1 VSEVSLKTLI
11 VDDDVSFRKL
21 VELRLMSWNSA
32 IDVTCAGTLR
42 EAREILDVEGAHY
55 ELVVLD
61 QHLPDG
67 LGPTLFEH
75 EKLRDAAVLATSSD
89 VSPELAGNAVAA
101 GAHHFL
107 NKRQISEPLFIP
119 LVSALIERKKLENQL
134 MQNQIQKSRIESI
147 QTLLATLQHEIN
159 NPLGGVLGATYLI
172 KVGGNAL
179 SPDQI
184 EALKLIEQS
193 GSRIKHVLQQL
204 CETAELVEVTK
215 GHEKVFH
222 VPGDPEW
229 KESK

>member
-1 VSEVSLKTLI
+1 MSKDTLKTLI
-11 VDDDVSFRKL
+11 VDDDVSFRKIVAIRL
-21 VELRLMSWNSA
+21 VSWNPN
-32 IDVTCAGTLR
+32 IEITMAGTLK
-42 EAREILDVEGAHY
+42 EARTFLDDETQSFQ
-55 ELVVLD
+55 LVVLD

-75 EKLRDAAVLATSSD
+75 PKLREAAVLATSSD
-89 VSPELAGNAVAA
+89 VSPEVAGNAVKS

-107 NKRQISEPLFIP
+107 GKRQISEPLFVP
-119 LVSALIERKKLENQL
+119 LVEALIERKKLETRLINTE
-134 MQNQIQKSRIESI
+134 IEKSRMETM

-179 SPDQI
+179 SEDQI
-184 EALKLIEQS
+184 EALKLIEKS
-193 GSRIKHVLQQL
+193 GARIKHVLQQL

-215 GHEKVFH
+215 GHETVFH

-229 KESK
+229 EEK

>member
-1 VSEVSLKTLI
+1 
-11 VDDDVSFRKL
+11 
-21 VELRLMSWNSA
+21 M
-32 IDVTCAGTLR
+32 AGTLK
-42 EAREILDVEGAHY
+42 EARAALDDPSNSFQ
-55 ELVVLD
+55 LVVLD

-75 EKLRDAAVLATSSD
+75 AKLREAAVLATSSD
-89 VSPELAGNAVAA
+89 ISPELAGNAVKS

-119 LVSALIERKKLENQL
+119 LVEALIERKKLETQL
-134 MQNQIQKSRIESI
+134 LNAEIEKSRMESI

-172 KVGGNAL
+172 KVGGSTL
-179 SPDQI
+179 SEDQI

-193 GSRIKHVLQQL
+193 GARIRHVLEQL
-204 CETAELVEVTK
+204 CETAELLEVTK

-222 VPGDPEW
+222 VPGDPDWEE
-229 KESK
+229 K